1 MSTSAPQPDLPK
13 DPAHY
18 RPRAALGGWAMTA
31 FAILCVLAGVGVAL
45 FVPRF
50 VGEIRRPVDEA
61 PAATAPIPSA
71 PPPATQA
78 PPQTAAG
85 AAAEDEVARLKARI
99 AVLESQGARTSEA
112 AAAALALAELVDATR
127 SSRPFPRELAALRA
141 TAPEL
146 PELEALTRLAE
157 TGAPSRTA
165 LAASFPDYAALAVR
179 KARKPPEGADVGQRL
194 AYAMSKAV
202 TIRRVDETAGAGPD
216 ALIARAERALEE
228 GEVIDALK
236 ALEGLPPKAQ
246 EALAPWRLG
255 AERRA
260 QIDREVS
267 ALRARAIRDLQA
279 GGPSA

>member
-18 RPRAALGGWAMTA
+18 RPRAGLGGWAMTA

-45 FVPRF
+45 LVPRF
-50 VGEIRRPVDEA
+50 MGEVRKPLAVA
-61 PAATAPIPSA
+61 PPATAPMAPASPPA
-71 PPPATQA
+71 DQVPPPAA
-78 PPQTAAG
+78 L
-85 AAAEDEVARLKARI
+85 AAADDEVARLKARI

-146 PELEALTRLAE
+146 PELEALRRLAE

-165 LAASFPDYAALAVR
+165 LAASFADYAALAVR
-179 KARKPPEGADVGQRL
+179 RARKPPEGADVGQRL

-202 TIRRVDETAGAGPD
+202 TIRRVDETAGTSPD

-228 GEVIDALK
+228 GEVIEALK
-236 ALEGLPPKAQ
+236 ALDGLPPKAQ
-246 EALAPWRLG
+246 EALAPWRMG

-260 QIDREVS
+260 AIDREVS
-267 ALRARAIRDLQA
+267 SLRARAIRDLQA
-279 GGPSA
+279 GGPSE

>member
-1 MSTSAPQPDLPK
+1 MSVSAPKPELPK
-13 DPAHY
+13 DPAQY
-18 RPRAALGGWAMTA
+18 RPRAGLGGWAMTA

-50 VGEIRRPVDEA
+50 MGDARPPV
-61 PAATAPIPSA
+61 A
-71 PPPATQA
+71 PPPATVAA
-78 PPQTAAG
+78 PPASSPATQVQAQTALV
-85 AAAEDEVARLKARI
+85 AAEDEVARLKARI

-112 AAAALALAELVDATR
+112 AAAAFALAELVDATR

-146 PELEALTRLAE
+146 PELAALTRLAE

-179 KARKPPEGADVGQRL
+179 KARKPPEGSDVGQRL

-202 TIRRVDETAGAGPD
+202 TIRRVDETAGTSPD
-216 ALIARAERALEE
+216 ALVARAERALEE

-236 ALEGLPPKAQ
+236 ALEGLPPKAK
-246 EALAPWRLG
+246 EALAPWRMG

-279 GGPSA
+279 GEPSA